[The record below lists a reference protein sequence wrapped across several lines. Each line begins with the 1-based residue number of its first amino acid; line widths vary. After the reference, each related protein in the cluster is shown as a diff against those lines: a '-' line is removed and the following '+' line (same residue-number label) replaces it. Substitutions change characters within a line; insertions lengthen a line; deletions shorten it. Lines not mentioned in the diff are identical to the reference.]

1 MATFVLVHGSWHGGW
16 CWRLVTPL
24 LRAAGHDVYTPTLTG
39 LGERA
44 HLLHDRV
51 MLETHLQDVER
62 RLFYEDLS
70 RVWLVGRSYAGV
82 VVSGVAARV
91 PECVAGL
98 LYLDAYLPRAGHSL
112 FNVWSAEERE
122 AGRADLASGSG
133 LRLPASPAAMG
144 IVDPDLAAWV
154 AARLTPHPLRTY
166 DEPVPQGNTAS
177 EALPRA
183 YIHCTAGPTTAR
195 FPPFAHQAHVDGWPV
210 RELATGHDAMLT
222 APRELTEALCELQAT
237 MQVG

>member
-1 MATFVLVHGSWHGGW
+1 MATFVLVHGCWHGGW
-16 CWRLVTPL
+16 CWRFVTPL

-51 MLETHLQDVER
+51 TLATHLQDVER
-62 RLFYEDLS
+62 LLFYEDLS
-70 RVWLVGRSYAGV
+70 RLTLVGHSYAGV
-82 VVSGVAARV
+82 VVSGVAAQV
-91 PECVAGL
+91 PERLAGI

-112 FNVWSAEERE
+112 FDVWSAEERE
-122 AGRADLASGSG
+122 AGRADLACGSG
-133 LRLPASPAAMG
+133 LRPPASPAAMG
-144 IVDPDLAAWV
+144 IVDPDVAAWV

-166 DEPVPQGNTAS
+166 DEPVPHGNTAT

-183 YIHCTAGPTTAR
+183 YIHCTAGPTTPR
-195 FPPFAHQAHVDGWPV
+195 FAPFAQQARVDGWPV

-222 APRELTEALCELQAT
+222 APRELTEVLCELQAT
-237 MQVG
+237 TQEG